1 MEKLKVNGNICIGC
15 GACAGTYPNIFQFND
30 EGIAEVIKENQNQE
44 SEDAEEMV
52 EICPVGAISSEKID

>member
-30 EGIAEVIKENQNQE
+30 DGIAEVIEGNKNQV
-44 SEDAEEMV
+44 SEDAEEIV
-52 EICPVGAISSEKID
+52 EICPVGAIYSKKID

>member
-30 EGIAEVIKENQNQE
+30 EGIAEVIEENQNQE